1 MKIQL
6 DDMAAIFSR
15 FTRHRNFGS
24 ADKDE
29 LDETFTTTFGDV
41 LFLKSLYNEDGDKRT
56 YYITDED
63 GEVILGKDYNKIEL
77 VL

>member
-6 DDMAAIFSR
+6 DDMAVIFSR
-15 FTRHRNFGS
+15 FTLHRNFGP

-41 LFLKSLYNEDGDKRT
+41 LFLKSLYNEDDDRRT

-63 GEVILGKDYNKIEL
+63 GEVILGEHYCDIEL
-77 VL
+77 VP